1 MTSSR
6 KLRQLRQTPEAM
18 DRCQPCEREKMD
30 PSQRHVFPD
39 VTCTWILSVWPL
51 QAYLRTCKQA
61 VRAYH
66 TRLQRHRKNLE
77 HAVSWRWARAEST
90 CVELTLPR
98 FSTKSTPIQSR
109 FLQSSHAYLY
119 RGRRFGGPRASRK
132 QCISQKEGFHHERD

>member
-109 FLQSSHAYLY
+109 FFAIIPRVSVPRTQIRRPARVPEAVHLPK
-119 RGRRFGGPRASRK
+119 RRFPP
-132 QCISQKEGFHHERD
+132 